1 MNDPAQA
8 GLSNVINQATELIA
22 AHGVYAL
29 TAIFIFYQQYRA
41 GQSLKNAAPE
51 DHAYFRKVYTSVVVA
66 TYTLMVLSTA
76 IWFYANFMYSQR
88 SYIKG
93 TLMGLTEQR
102 TPPSN
107 DKEPAE
113 ILQEIAPAS
122 DVELYVDKR
131 FSNTPGV
138 DGKYDLCW
146 VLFPKEKVSR
156 LALRFEHHYEV
167 WRAASPNANPFDTLP
182 IAPRDAKTIPGLFGL
197 DLGSIHYS
205 PGHSIQLMYEPDTT
219 DAIRNIGKMY
229 LLRDDGQKI
238 PLLWQ
243 DVNVASTTHNRPSKL
258 SSGISA
264 LWSSLVV
271 YAAGSDRPLF
281 RENGDYDPA
290 LGGTLRER
298 LGGTN
303 LLLQME
309 SVKLLVQQGNRS
321 FKFIADSLSAKP
333 AANYDE
339 GLLRHNLASAADQLE
354 AQGIHAP
361 TDLCLQFAMTFYT
374 NQDYVTAAHWF
385 DRAGNEAIHDD
396 ETWFF
401 RAYAHYHTQQ
411 YQQSARDYQQYLRTA
426 HKPQYDAVARTGLA
440 DALWKL
446 RRDDDAIDQ
455 YKRAIKLSP
464 KYATAYNN
472 LAYLYA
478 ERGEDLPHALD
489 LVNMALQ
496 LETDERSLAEYK
508 DTRGWILFKSGKT
521 QEALRLIREA
531 AAKVLDDPDVQSH
544 LKIVEQAASGKDR
557 LSSVQRKF

>member
-8 GLSNVINQATELIA
+8 GMSNVINQATQLIA

-51 DHAYFRKVYTSVVVA
+51 DHGYFRKVYTSVVVA
-66 TYTLMVLSTA
+66 TYALMVVSTA
-76 IWFYANFMYSQR
+76 VWFYANFMYSQR

-131 FSNTPGV
+131 FSNTSGM

-146 VLFPKEKVSR
+146 VLFPKEKVDR
-156 LALRFEHHYEV
+156 LALRFQHHYEV
-167 WRAASPNANPFDTLP
+167 WRAASPNANPFESHPL
-182 IAPRDAKTIPGLFGL
+182 APRDAKTIPGLFDL

-229 LLRDDGQKI
+229 LLHDGQKI
-238 PLLWQ
+238 PLSWQ
-243 DVNVASTTHNRPSKL
+243 DVNAESTTQNQPGKL
-258 SSGISA
+258 PSGISA
-264 LWSSLVV
+264 LWSNLVV

-290 LGGTLRER
+290 LGSLLRER

-321 FKFIADSLSAKP
+321 FRFIADSLAAK
-333 AANYDE
+333 AGGHYDE
-339 GLLRHNLASAADQLE
+339 GLLKHNLASATDQLE
-354 AQGIHAP
+354 AKGIHAP
-361 TDLCLQFAMTFYT
+361 ADLSLQFAMMFYT
-374 NQDYVTAAHWF
+374 NQDYPTAAHWF
-385 DRAGNEAIHDD
+385 DRAGNGPIHDD
-396 ETWFF
+396 ETLFF

-411 YQQSARDYQQYLRTA
+411 YQQSAQDYERYLRTT
-426 HKPQYDAVARTGLA
+426 HKPQYDAVARTGLGN
-440 DALWKL
+440 ALQKL

-472 LAYLYA
+472 LAYLYS
-478 ERGEDLPHALD
+478 ERGENLPHALE
-489 LVNMALQ
+489 LVNTALQ
-496 LETDERSLAEYK
+496 LETDDASLAEYK
-508 DTRGWILFKSGKT
+508 DTKGWILFKTGKT
-521 QEALRLIREA
+521 QEALSLIREA
-531 AAKVLDDPDVQSH
+531 AAKVLDDPDVQNH